1 MNHLLSGIE
10 MKQID
15 EYTINV
21 LGIPSLVLMERA
33 ALETTHIIRKNIRK
47 SDDIIVVCGSGNN
60 GGDGIA
66 IARML
71 HLKGY
76 HVEVFF
82 AGDETKSSDET
93 KKQLKI
99 IRNLGLTEYNS
110 YVDFN
115 HAQVIVDAIFGI
127 GLSKPVTGRY
137 REIIKAVNESKAT
150 VYAVDIPSG
159 INCND
164 GKVMGCAIK
173 ADYTI
178 TFGYNKIGLVLYPGA
193 VYAGRVS
200 VVDIGFPKQALDHV
214 KPKVAAIATSD
225 LSELPKRYH
234 YSNKGTYGKTLVIAG
249 SKNMSGAC
257 YFSAKAAYY
266 TGTGLVKI
274 LTTHENRVILGSS
287 LPEAILETY
296 DAAAINLDS
305 LKDTILW
312 ADVIVLGPGIG
323 LSDAARTLV
332 KVTLNTSKV
341 PVIID
346 ADALNILSED
356 MKPLRD
362 RTCPVILTPHI
373 KEMSR
378 LISKE
383 TSYITENLIEVSQ
396 SLSVNEALICVLKD
410 ARTIITNAEGE
421 ICINTSG
428 NNGMATGGS
437 GDVLTGIIAGLVA
450 GGLTPFKASALGVFI
465 HGLSGDEACHVKG
478 EYALVASDIINY
490 IPMVTK
496 FTESKEGCD

>member
-1 MNHLLSGIE
+1 MNYLLNGSE

-15 EYTINV
+15 EYTINA

-33 ALETTHIIRKNIRK
+33 ALETTQIIRNTIPK
-47 SDDIIVVCGSGNN
+47 SANIIVVCGSGNN

-76 HVEVFF
+76 NIEVFF
-82 AGDETKSSDET
+82 AGDETKASDET

-110 YVDFN
+110 NVDFN
-115 HAQVIVDAIFGI
+115 HIDVIIDAIFGI

-137 REIIKAVNESKAT
+137 HEIITAINESKGT

-159 INCND
+159 INCNN
-164 GKVMGCAIK
+164 GKVMGCAVK
-173 ADYTI
+173 ADYTV

-193 VYAGRVS
+193 DYAGKVS
-200 VVDIGFPKQALDHV
+200 VVDIGFPGQAAGHV
-214 KPKVAAIATSD
+214 APKVVALELAD
-225 LSELPKRYH
+225 LSGLPQRH
-234 YSNKGTYGKTLVIAG
+234 DYSNKGTYGKTLVIAG

-266 TGTGLVKI
+266 AGTGLVKI
-274 LTTHENRVILGSS
+274 LTAEENRIILGSA

-296 DAAAINLDS
+296 DSKALNQEALE
-305 LKDTILW
+305 KTIAW
-312 ADVIVLGPGIG
+312 ASVIVLGPGIG
-323 LSDAARTLV
+323 ISDAARTLV
-332 KVTLNTSKV
+332 KVTLSISKV

-346 ADALNILSED
+346 ADALNILAGD
-356 MKPLRD
+356 MQPLRE

-378 LISKE
+378 LTGRE
-383 TSYITENLIEVSQ
+383 TGYITENLIEVCA
-396 SLSVNEALICVLKD
+396 SLSRNEDLICVLKD
-410 ARTIITNAEGE
+410 ARTVITDADGKTY
-421 ICINTSG
+421 INLSG

-437 GDVLTGIIAGLVA
+437 GDVLTGIIAGLISA
-450 GGLTPFKASALGVFI
+450 GTAAGSLFKMVALGVFL
-465 HGLSGDEACHVKG
+465 HGLAGDEACLVKG
-478 EYALVASDIINY
+478 EYALIASDIIDY
-490 IPMVTK
+490 LPLAEHYKCTK
-496 FTESKEGCD
+496 